1 MNDPRIIVAAVW
13 LTLFLCILGIAL
25 IMDLWRLD
33 RIYGRGTPF
42 ASCAMIVAGVTLI
55 SIAAVI
61 LSHVYF
67 FRTNGAP

>member
-1 MNDPRIIVAAVW
+1 
-13 LTLFLCILGIAL
+13 
-25 IMDLWRLD
+25 
-33 RIYGRGTPF
+33 
-42 ASCAMIVAGVTLI
+42 MIVAGVTLI